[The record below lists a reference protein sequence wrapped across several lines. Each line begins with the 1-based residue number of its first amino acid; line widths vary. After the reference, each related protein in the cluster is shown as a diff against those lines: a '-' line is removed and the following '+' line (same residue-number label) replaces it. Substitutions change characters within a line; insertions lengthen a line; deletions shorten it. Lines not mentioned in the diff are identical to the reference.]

1 VGVANVKQ
9 IEGKT
14 MVKRSGQ
21 DVVYVGKYGETVM
34 GVGPHRGKPLYR
46 VPQDYIDWCLE
57 NLPFASMLRQVVD
70 AEDIRRRIDGVEP
83 KRVAARN
90 KLAGDIEPQDVR
102 QKRRSRRKKP
112 PRAKCVQKK
121 ADHVPKGN
129 HAEAIESMK
138 RTMPAVEQTGEECPF

>member
-1 VGVANVKQ
+1 
-9 IEGKT
+9 
-14 MVKRSGQ
+14 MVKRGSP
-21 DVVYVGKYGETVM
+21 DVVYVGKYGETLM

-83 KRVAARN
+83 KRVATRN
-90 KLAGDIEPQDVR
+90 RLAGDIEPQDVR

-112 PRAKCVQKK
+112 PRAKYVPKK
-121 ADHVPKGN
+121 AARVTQGKH
-129 HAEAIESMK
+129 
-138 RTMPAVEQTGEECPF
+138 